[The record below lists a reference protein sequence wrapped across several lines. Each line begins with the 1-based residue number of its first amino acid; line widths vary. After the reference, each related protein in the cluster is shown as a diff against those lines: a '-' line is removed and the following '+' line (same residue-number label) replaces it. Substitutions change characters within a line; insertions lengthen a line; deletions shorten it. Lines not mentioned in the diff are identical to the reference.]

1 MVCQD
6 VYAVSQGRCTPES
19 DWDGGGAGSHVG
31 QICHAVKLDMSI
43 SYMVEDDSERMEST
57 VPPLRNT
64 FVKIRVLK
72 SVREQKMVTV
82 YRLSTMGMTQL
93 SKTWHAGYGQHLPQH
108 GPGLQPHSW
117 FTRQPAK
124 VAATAVL
131 KSIMFCLMEMSISR
145 QKLQAAGS
153 EGYHG

>member
-1 MVCQD
+1 MQYHKEDVPLKVIGMEVGLVVMVVQI
-6 VYAVSQGRCTPES
+6 
-19 DWDGGGAGSHVG
+19 SHV
-31 QICHAVKLDMSI
+31 VKLDMSI
-43 SYMVEDDSERMEST
+43 SYMVEDDSDRMEST

-131 KSIMFCLMEMSISR
+131 KSIKFCLMEMSISR

>member
-19 DWDGGGAGSHVG
+19 DWDGGGAGSHGGSDQPCGEVG
-31 QICHAVKLDMSI
+31 HEHLIH
-43 SYMVEDDSERMEST
+43 EDDSGRMEST

-82 YRLSTMGMTQL
+82 YRLSTIT
-93 SKTWHAGYGQHLPQH
+93 
-108 GPGLQPHSW
+108 
-117 FTRQPAK
+117 
-124 VAATAVL
+124 
-131 KSIMFCLMEMSISR
+131 SR
-145 QKLQAAGS
+145 T
-153 EGYHG
+153 